1 MSAAPVARRAGT
13 LGTTLALCIM
23 AAGCAGVIGDSG
35 SASPPRTSDRAPAA
49 SGRPVDPQQA
59 QRLQR
64 VMTPLIKAMDNPV
77 PLNQVKVGIL
87 DDGSINAASAGN
99 GEFYVT
105 RGLLER
111 ANDRQ
116 LAGVVAHELAHDDL
130 NHVAKAQILG
140 TGLSVGMIIL
150 DQIFPGS
157 GAITP
162 IAGKLVMNRY
172 TQSEEFAADRRG
184 MEILQRAGLPST
196 IMADTLSW
204 LMQTQG
210 GSSGGFF
217 STHPGTGDRIEAL
230 RKLQ

>member
-1 MSAAPVARRAGT
+1 MSAAAVARRAGA
-13 LGTTLALCIM
+13 LGTALALCIV
-23 AAGCAGVIGDSG
+23 AAGCAGVIADSG

-64 VMTPLIKAMDNPV
+64 VMTPLVKAMDNPV

-116 LAGVVAHELAHDDL
+116 LAGVLAHELAHDDL

-172 TQSEEFAADRRG
+172 TQSEEYAADRRG

-217 STHPGTGDRIEAL
+217 STHPGTGERIEAL